1 MIDKKILLGVTGG
14 IAVYKALEL
23 TRLFTKAGAAVRVVM
38 TPHATAFVTP
48 LSFETLSGHPV
59 GVDLMSLTR
68 EREIGHIETA
78 RWADVAVIAP
88 ATANLLG
95 KAANGI
101 ADDLLTT
108 VLLALPSD
116 TPMVLA
122 PAMNTRMWENPA
134 VQRNLGIL
142 RDLYGRRLHQV
153 GPVSK
158 ELACREEGLGAMAEV
173 GEIFDVVQAVLLRS

>member
-1 MIDKKILLGVTGG
+1 MNGKHILLGVTGG

-23 TRLFTKAGAAVRVVM
+23 TRLLTKAGAAVKVVM
-38 TPHATAFVTP
+38 TNHATAFVTP
-48 LSFETLSGHPV
+48 LSFETLSGNAV
-59 GVDLMSLTR
+59 GVELMSLTQ

-78 RWADVAVIAP
+78 RWADVAVVAP

-95 KAANGI
+95 KVANGI

-108 VLLALPSD
+108 VLMALSSD
-116 TPMVLA
+116 TPLVLA

-134 VQRNLGIL
+134 VQRNLAL
-142 RDLYGRRLHQV
+142 LHEYYGPRLHQV

-173 GEIFDVVQAVLLRS
+173 VDIFEAVKAILG

>member
-1 MIDKKILLGVTGG
+1 MRDRNILLGVTGG
-14 IAVYKALEL
+14 IAAYKALEL
-23 TRLFTKAGAAVRVVM
+23 TRLFTKAGAQVQVVM
-38 TPHATAFVTP
+38 TKNACSFVTR
-48 LSFETLSGHPV
+48 LSFETLSGNPV

-68 EREIGHIETA
+68 EREIGHIEVA
-78 RWADVAVIAP
+78 RWADVAVVAP

-95 KAANGI
+95 KVAHGI

-108 VLLALPSD
+108 VLMALPAP

-122 PAMNTRMWENPA
+122 PAMNTGMWENPA
-134 VQRNLGIL
+134 VQRNLKLL
-142 RDLYGRRLHQV
+142 RELFGRRLHQV

-173 GEIFDVVQAVLLRS
+173 GEIFSKVKALLG

>member
-1 MIDKKILLGVTGG
+1 MNDRNILLAVTGG

-23 TRLFTKAGAAVRVVM
+23 TRLFTKAGAAVRIVM
-38 TPHATAFVTP
+38 TRHATAFVTP
-48 LSFETLSGHPV
+48 LSFETLSGN
-59 GVDLMSLTR
+59 T
-68 EREIGHIETA
+68 
-78 RWADVAVIAP
+78 P

-95 KAANGI
+95 KLAGGI

-108 VLLALPSD
+108 ALMALPGEA
-116 TPMVLA
+116 PLVIA

-158 ELACREEGLGAMAEV
+158 ELACKEEGLGAMAEV
-173 GEIFDVVQAVLLRS
+173 QDIFEVVRGILG

>member
-1 MIDKKILLGVTGG
+1 MNDRNILLAVTGG

-23 TRLFTKAGAAVRVVM
+23 TRLFTKAGAAVRIVM
-38 TPHATAFVTP
+38 TRHATAFVTP
-48 LSFETLSGHPV
+48 LSFETLSGNTV

-68 EREIGHIETA
+68 EREIGHIEYA
-78 RWADVAVIAP
+78 RWADVAVVAP

-95 KAANGI
+95 KLAGGI

-108 VLLALPSD
+108 ALMALPGEA
-116 TPMVLA
+116 PLVIA

-158 ELACREEGLGAMAEV
+158 ELACKEEGLGAMAEV
-173 GEIFDVVQAVLLRS
+173 QDIFEVVRGILG

>member
-1 MIDKKILLGVTGG
+1 MHDRKILLGVTGG
-14 IAVYKALEL
+14 IAAYKALEL
-23 TRLFTKAGAAVRVVM
+23 TRLFTKAGAQVRVVM
-38 TPHATAFVTP
+38 TKNACAFVAP
-48 LSFETLSGHPV
+48 LSFETLSGNPV
-59 GVDLMSLTR
+59 GVDLMSLTP
-68 EREIGHIETA
+68 EREIGHIEVA
-78 RWADVAVIAP
+78 RWADVAVVAP

-95 KAANGI
+95 KVAHGI

-108 VLLALPSD
+108 VLMALPAA

-134 VQRNLGIL
+134 VQRNIEVLHEL
-142 RDLYGRRLHQV
+142 FGRRLHQV

-173 GEIFDVVQAVLLRS
+173 GEIFSKVKVLLA

>member
-1 MIDKKILLGVTGG
+1 MNGRTILLGVTGG

-23 TRLFTKAGAAVRVVM
+23 TRLLTKAGATVKVVM
-38 TPHATAFVTP
+38 TSHATAFVTP
-48 LSFETLSGHPV
+48 LSFETLSGNTV
-59 GVDLMSLTR
+59 GVELMNLTR
-68 EREIGHIETA
+68 EREIGHIEYA
-78 RWADVAVIAP
+78 RWADVAVVAP

-95 KAANGI
+95 KLAGGI

-108 VLLALPSD
+108 VLMALPGD

-134 VQRNLGIL
+134 VQRNVGLL

-158 ELACREEGLGAMAEV
+158 ELACKEEGLGAMAEV
-173 GEIFDVVQAVLLRS
+173 GDVFDVVKGVLV

>member
-1 MIDKKILLGVTGG
+1 MNGRTILLGVTGG

-23 TRLFTKAGAAVRVVM
+23 TRLLTKAGATVKVVM
-38 TPHATAFVTP
+38 TSHATAFVTP
-48 LSFETLSGHPV
+48 LSFETLSGNTV
-59 GVDLMSLTR
+59 GVELMNLTR
-68 EREIGHIETA
+68 EREIGHIEYA
-78 RWADVAVIAP
+78 RWADVAVVAP

-95 KAANGI
+95 KLAGGI

-108 VLLALPSD
+108 VLMALPGD

-134 VQRNLGIL
+134 VQRNVGLL

-158 ELACREEGLGAMAEV
+158 ELACKEEGIGAMAEV
-173 GEIFDVVQAVLLRS
+173 GDVFDVVKGVLV

>member
-1 MIDKKILLGVTGG
+1 
-14 IAVYKALEL
+14 
-23 TRLFTKAGAAVRVVM
+23 M
-38 TPHATAFVTP
+38 TSHATAFVTP
-48 LSFETLSGHPV
+48 LSFETLSGNTV
-59 GVDLMSLTR
+59 GVDLMNLTR
-68 EREIGHIETA
+68 EREIGHIEYA
-78 RWADVAVIAP
+78 KWADVAVVAP

-95 KAANGI
+95 KVAGGI

-108 VLLALPSD
+108 VFMALPAQ

-134 VQRNLGIL
+134 VQRNLGLL

-158 ELACREEGLGAMAEV
+158 ELACKEEGLGAMAEV
-173 GEIFDVVQAVLLRS
+173 SDIFDVVRGVIG